1 MRAKPTDHDFVLA
14 RSDAGDGGWSLH
26 APGTT
31 DEDIATGEA
40 PALTSGPSGKNRG
53 GKWLRPNAR
62 DYAAARD
69 FF

>member
-1 MRAKPTDHDFVLA
+1 MSTAPMTHDFVLV
-14 RSDAGDGGWSLH
+14 RSDSGDGGWSLH
-26 APGTT
+26 APGST

-69 FF
+69 FY